1 MKRQNLALRV
11 AGTLFGLMAVAQ
23 VLRLLIRPEV
33 LVAGHLFPLWPSMVA
48 VVVLGGMSIW
58 LWKLALEK

>member
-11 AGTLFGLMAVAQ
+11 AGTVFGLMAVAQ